1 MRNLL
6 NFLLKYNYW
15 FLFILLEV
23 ASFVLLFRFNRY
35 QQSAFFTSAN
45 TVVGAVYE
53 VSGGISSYF
62 HLKSVNED
70 LLDRNM
76 VLEQQI
82 TNLEKAL
89 REQQLDSM
97 AINSIRQVPQADY
110 QLFKAH
116 VIKNSLNLVDNYIT
130 LDKGSSSGI
139 RSEMGVVD
147 GNGIVGIVYETSPS
161 YSVVIS
167 VLNSKSNISC
177 KIIGSDYFGYL
188 KWEHGDSRY
197 AYLKDL
203 PRHAEFNL
211 GDTVVTSGFSTVFPE
226 GIMVGTV
233 DDMSDSNDGLSY
245 LLKIKLATDFGK
257 LSDVRVVARTG
268 QEEQKQDTDEQS
280 MVDVGTSQVESEN
293 HPLSGD
299 EENLDNTE
307 STSANGT
314 TDGETYGNTVDN
326 NDVDGTAYVDNENS
340 VVGENDSNA
349 QQGEGISSMNTGDGA
364 SIASDSET
372 TDVSASAIN
381 LPEINFSEDTLME
394 WPVNGNILLDY
405 SMDQTTYFPTL
416 DQYKLSPAIAVGAVE
431 GAPVVAAVNG
441 TVYSVEQDAQTGTT
455 LTMEIGNGYQA
466 IYGQL
471 TDLTVSEGDTVK
483 KGTTIGYIA
492 QPTKYYSTEGTN
504 LYFEMKKDGEP
515 IDPIAYLP

>member
-1 MRNLL
+1 MVIFWTPYRYEDENRGEWNMMNNRVTRIIANSVGLAA
-6 NFLLKYNYW
+6 
-15 FLFILLEV
+15 V
-23 ASFVLLFRFNRY
+23 AALGITVY
-35 QQSAFFTSAN
+35 QLGTSPIKEE
-45 TVVGAVYE
+45 GP
-53 VSGGISSYF
+53 
-62 HLKSVNED
+62 
-70 LLDRNM
+70 
-76 VLEQQI
+76 
-82 TNLEKAL
+82 
-89 REQQLDSM
+89 REQ
-97 AINSIRQVPQADY
+97 
-110 QLFKAH
+110 
-116 VIKNSLNLVDNYIT
+116 T
-130 LDKGSSSGI
+130 
-139 RSEMGVVD
+139 E
-147 GNGIVGIVYETSPS
+147 
-161 YSVVIS
+161 
-167 VLNSKSNISC
+167 
-177 KIIGSDYFGYL
+177 
-188 KWEHGDSRY
+188 
-197 AYLKDL
+197 
-203 PRHAEFNL
+203 
-211 GDTVVTSGFSTVFPE
+211 ST
-226 GIMVGTV
+226 
-233 DDMSDSNDGLSY
+233 D
-245 LLKIKLATDFGK
+245 
-257 LSDVRVVARTG
+257 

-326 NDVDGTAYVDNENS
+326 NNVDGTADVDNENS
-340 VVGENDSNA
+340 VVGENDSNS
-349 QQGEGISSMNTGDGA
+349 QQGKGISSMNTGDGA
-364 SIASDSET
+364 SIASNSET

>member
-1 MRNLL
+1 MMNNRVTRIIANSVGLAA
-6 NFLLKYNYW
+6 
-15 FLFILLEV
+15 V
-23 ASFVLLFRFNRY
+23 AALGI
-35 QQSAFFTSAN
+35 
-45 TVVGAVYE
+45 TV
-53 VSGGISSYF
+53 
-62 HLKSVNED
+62 
-70 LLDRNM
+70 
-76 VLEQQI
+76 
-82 TNLEKAL
+82 
-89 REQQLDSM
+89 
-97 AINSIRQVPQADY
+97 Y
-110 QLFKAH
+110 QL
-116 VIKNSLNLVDNYIT
+116 
-130 LDKGSSSGI
+130 G
-139 RSEMGVVD
+139 
-147 GNGIVGIVYETSPS
+147 TSP
-161 YSVVIS
+161 
-167 VLNSKSNISC
+167 
-177 KIIGSDYFGYL
+177 
-188 KWEHGDSRY
+188 
-197 AYLKDL
+197 
-203 PRHAEFNL
+203 
-211 GDTVVTSGFSTVFPE
+211 
-226 GIMVGTV
+226 
-233 DDMSDSNDGLSY
+233 
-245 LLKIKLATDFGK
+245 IK
-257 LSDVRVVARTG
+257 
-268 QEEQKQDTDEQS
+268 DTDEQS